1 MFLMTVAIFLIILGI
16 LVFVHEFGHF
26 ISARKLGMKVE
37 EFGFGFP
44 PKIWSK
50 EGKDGV
56 VYSVN
61 WIPLGGFCK
70 IKGEDGENRN
80 EPDSFGGKKPW
91 RRAIV
96 LVAGVIMNFLLC
108 AVLLSIGF
116 MIGLPQAVD
125 QQSLDQGLVRDYK
138 IQVVNVMDDKPAK
151 VADVQI
157 GDVVLAVDGQ
167 SVKGVKNLVAY
178 STNKIGQKVIY
189 QFSRGKEIMDKEIEV
204 VDIGQGRGGI
214 GIGLVETGIVSYP
227 IHKAIWHGFKLTGY
241 LTKEFI
247 LAFANIIKNLVIGK
261 PVGVQVSGP
270 VGIAVLTGQV
280 TKLGFIYLLQFTA
293 LLSLNLAIINFIPFP
308 ALDGGRLLFLA
319 IEKIRRKPVTQKIET
334 AIHTIGFTI
343 LMILIIIVTF
353 QDVMRYVDFGKIFG
367 GFFQ

>member
-1 MFLMTVAIFLIILGI
+1 MFVTVLIFLIVLGL

-50 EGKDGV
+50 KGKDGV
-56 VYSVN
+56 IYSVN

-70 IKGEDGENRN
+70 IKGEEGDNRQD
-80 EPDSFGGKKPW
+80 PDSFASKKPW

-96 LVAGVIMNFLLC
+96 LSAGVAMNFLLC
-108 AVLLSIGF
+108 AVILSAGF
-116 MIGLPQAVD
+116 MIGLPQAID
-125 QQSLDQGLVRDYK
+125 KQDLEQGKVKDYK
-138 IQVVNVMDDKPAK
+138 IQVVSVLDDKPAK
-151 VADVQI
+151 LAGIEI
-157 GDVVLAVDGQ
+157 GDVFLAADDQ
-167 SVKGVKNLVAY
+167 EIKEIKKLIDYTA
-178 STNKIGQKVIY
+178 TKIGQKVTYKIT
-189 QFSRGKEIMDKEIEV
+189 RGNEIMSKEIEI

-214 GIGLVETGIVSYP
+214 GVGLVETGIVSYP
-227 IHKAIWHGFKLTGY
+227 IHKAIWHGFKLTGL
-241 LTKEFI
+241 LTKEF
-247 LAFANIIKNLVIGK
+247 LFAFGGIIKNLIIGK

-280 TKLGFIYLLQFTA
+280 TKLGFIYLMQFTA

-308 ALDGGRLLFLA
+308 ALDGGRLFFLL
-319 IEKIRRKPVTQKIET
+319 IEKIRRKPVTQKIEA
-334 AIHTIGFTI
+334 AIHTIGFAI

-353 QDVMRYVDFGKIFG
+353 QDVMRYVNFGKIFG

>member
-1 MFLMTVAIFLIILGI
+1 MFLITVAIFLIILGI

-50 EGKDGV
+50 KGKDGV
-56 VYSVN
+56 VYSIN
-61 WIPLGGFCK
+61 TIPLGGFCR

-80 EPDSFGGKKPW
+80 EPDSFGSKKPW

-96 LVAGVIMNFLLC
+96 LSSGVAMNFLLC
-108 AVLLSIGF
+108 AILLSIGY
-116 MIGLPQAVD
+116 MVGLPQAID
-125 QQSLDQGLVRDYK
+125 QQALDQGIVKNYK
-138 IQVVNVMDDKPAK
+138 IQVVSILDDKPAK
-151 VADVQI
+151 EAGVEI
-157 GDVVLAVDGQ
+157 GDIIQAVDGQ
-167 SVKGVKNLVAY
+167 EIKGIKNLISY
-178 STNKIGQKVIY
+178 TTSKIGQKVTYKILHN
-189 QFSRGKEIMDKEIEV
+189 KEEITKEIEI
-204 VDIGQGRGGI
+204 VDIGQGKGGI
-214 GIGLVETGIVSYP
+214 GVGLVETGVVSYP
-227 IHKAIWHGFKLTGY
+227 IHQAVWHGFKLTGF

-247 LAFANIIKNLVIGK
+247 FAFGGIIKNLVIGK

-280 TKLGFIYLLQFTA
+280 AKLGFIYLLQFTA
-293 LLSLNLAIINFIPFP
+293 LLSLNLAIINFVPFP

-319 IEKIRRKPVTQKIET
+319 IEKIRRKPVSQKIES
-334 AIHTIGFTI
+334 AIHAIGFTL

-353 QDVMRYVDFGKIFG
+353 QDVLRYVNFGKIFS

>member
-1 MFLMTVAIFLIILGI
+1 MFLVTVAIFLIILGL

-50 EGKDGV
+50 KGKDGV
-56 VYSVN
+56 IYSIN
-61 WIPLGGFCK
+61 AIPLGGFCK
-70 IKGEDGENRN
+70 IKGEDGENRA
-80 EPDSFGGKKPW
+80 ELDSFGSKKPW

-96 LVAGVIMNFLLC
+96 LSAGVAMNFLLC

-116 MIGLPQAVD
+116 LIGLPQAVD
-125 QQSLDQGLVRDYK
+125 QQALDQGIVKDYK
-138 IQVVNVMDDKPAK
+138 IQIVSMLDDKPAK
-151 VADVQI
+151 AAGLEI
-157 GDVVLAVDGQ
+157 GDQILSVDGQ
-167 SVKGVKNLVAY
+167 DLKGVKNIVAY
-178 STNKIGQKVIY
+178 TSSKMGQKLTYTIV
-189 QFSRGKEIMDKEIEV
+189 RNKEILNKEIEI
-204 VDIGQGRGGI
+204 VDIGQGKGGI
-214 GIGLVETGIVSYP
+214 GVGLVETGIVSYP
-227 IHKAIWHGFKLTGY
+227 IHKAIWNGFKLTGN
-241 LTKEFI
+241 LTKEFVF
-247 LAFANIIKNLVIGK
+247 AFGNIIKNLIIGK

-280 TKLGFIYLLQFTA
+280 AKLGFIYLLQFTA

-319 IEKIRRKPVTQKIET
+319 IEKIRRKPVSQKIE
-334 AIHTIGFTI
+334 AVVHGLGFAL
-343 LMILIIIVTF
+343 LMILIVIITF
-353 QDVMRYVDFGKIFG
+353 QDVMRYVNFGKIFG